1 MFQMTQYLHPF
12 KTEIYTGDDRV
23 CSMCLDRVESGS
35 AIYRLS
41 CGHIFHAHNCV
52 NNKGIMNWIEDN
64 KTCPCCIATI
74 SDENV
79 LKFKEIEMVLK
90 NNGFG
95 ECKIL

>member
-52 NNKGIMNWIEDN
+52 NNKGII
-64 KTCPCCIATI
+64 TLGC
-74 SDENV
+74 
-79 LKFKEIEMVLK
+79 EMD
-90 NNGFG
+90 GT
-95 ECKIL
+95 